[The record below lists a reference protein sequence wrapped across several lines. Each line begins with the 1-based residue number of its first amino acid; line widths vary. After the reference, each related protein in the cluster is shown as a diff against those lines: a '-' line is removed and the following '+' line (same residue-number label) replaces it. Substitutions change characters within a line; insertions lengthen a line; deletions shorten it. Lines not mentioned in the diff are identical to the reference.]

1 MPITIF
7 VIVFLFFL
15 FLGMPISFVM
25 LISSAAYFIT
35 SNNLDFFMIIPER
48 MFSALNVF
56 VLMALPFFMLS
67 GEIMNRIGMS
77 ERLVEFSNIII
88 GRVRGGLAQVNV
100 LASIL
105 FAGITGIALGD
116 IAALGKIFIPAM
128 EKQGYSRSF
137 AGAVTAA
144 SSIVGPIIPPS
155 TIIILYCAV
164 MELSVGGMFVAAVI
178 PGILIGISDMIIVAY
193 LARKRNYPVYKTP
206 ISFKILIKSTQNA
219 ILALL
224 MPLLIVG
231 GILGGIFTPTEAA
244 ATAAIYSV
252 FIGFFVYRNLK
263 IAHLKDILKT
273 SVYDSAR
280 LFFILASAAVV
291 SWIFAMENINEVV
304 SSLFLGISHNK
315 YLLILLLNVV
325 FLFLGLW
332 LSPGANIILFA
343 PIFAPLAYKLGIHPF
358 QFGIMVIINCNIGIL
373 TPPVGFVLFAVASI
387 TKIDIIKLTRD
398 LLPFLAI
405 NLVVIFLVAF
415 VPELTLWIPQV
426 TGLVK

>member
-1 MPITIF
+1 MPITVFI
-7 VIVFLFFL
+7 IVFLL
-15 FLGMPISFVM
+15 FLLMGMPISFVM
-25 LISSAAYFIT
+25 LISSVAYFIA

-48 MFSALNVF
+48 IFSALNIF

-77 ERLVEFSNIII
+77 ERLIEFSNIII

-128 EKQGYSRSF
+128 EKQGYSKSF

-164 MELSVGGMFVAAVI
+164 MEISVGGMFVSAII
-178 PGILIGISDMIIVAY
+178 PGILIGVSDMIIVAY
-193 LARKRNYPVYKTP
+193 LARKRNYPIYKTP
-206 ISFKILIKSTQNA
+206 ISYKILCKSTKNA

-224 MPLLIVG
+224 MPVLIVG

-244 ATAAIYSV
+244 ATAAIYSI

-263 IAHLKDILKT
+263 FSYLKEILKN

-291 SWIFAMENINEVV
+291 SWIFAMENISEIV
-304 SSLFLGISHNK
+304 SALFLGISNNK
-315 YLLILLLNVV
+315 YLLILLINIIY
-325 FLFLGLW
+325 LFLGLW
-332 LSPGANIILFA
+332 LSPGAIIILFA
-343 PIFAPLAYKLGIHPF
+343 PVFAPLAYDLGLHPF
-358 QFGIMVIINCNIGIL
+358 QYGIMVIINCNIGIL

-387 TKIDIIKLTRD
+387 AKIDIIKLTKD

-405 NLVVIFLVAF
+405 NMVVIFLVAF
-415 VPELTLWIPQV
+415 IPELSLWIPHMA
-426 TGLVK
+426 GLVK